1 MKLKTSSIGGSGQG
15 DQSILAHQG
24 IGGPVT
30 SSQSSA
36 WLDNFETTT
45 LCRNSQNTLA
55 IALLVACHPKAQEDI

>member
-1 MKLKTSSIGGSGQG
+1 MKLKTSSIGGSGHG
-15 DQSILAHQG
+15 DQIILAHQG

-30 SSQSSA
+30 SQSSA

-55 IALLVACHPKAQEDI
+55 IALPVACHSKAQEDI